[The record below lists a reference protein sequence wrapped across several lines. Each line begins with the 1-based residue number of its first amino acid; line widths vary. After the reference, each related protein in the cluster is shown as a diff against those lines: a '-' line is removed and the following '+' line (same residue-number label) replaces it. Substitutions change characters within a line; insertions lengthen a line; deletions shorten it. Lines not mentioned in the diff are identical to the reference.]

1 MSTAV
6 TPAWETRL
14 VSRIMTVAAA
24 PWLRRLTFWAARA
37 LLFFRAIA
45 PGRWIQRLLLAFIK
59 MEAACCRA
67 DSPHFKF
74 MQRHVDRFERA
85 GTFARMRRFLRDR
98 EPARAATHLD
108 AWVRIGA
115 LASLRHE
122 LLGRRLGTP
131 GVPPRLLVEAQ
142 LALSPGCD
150 LSCEGC
156 YTAEDRGGA
165 APRHDDIA
173 FLVDELVACGAFVI
187 HIIGKGE
194 PFLSPTWAGELL
206 SVIAARPHVLFT
218 LATHGMHIDER
229 LAERLGRLGN
239 LVLLVAVDG
248 PEPLHDA
255 RRGQGSYRRV
265 HDVFARLRR
274 HHAVF
279 GFTCM
284 VSAKSHAALTSADFL
299 RAQAE
304 AGCVLGIFSRYFP
317 LASDKVSDLAMDA
330 ATLAAYRRD
339 FEAAQIDAPLAL
351 LDLDDVEQHTGCH
364 SRAGESVYI
373 DGMSGQVSPCLRVPF
388 APAECRVD
396 RAAGLRLADALSHD
410 FFVQYRKRSGSC
422 PTWCGSN
429 LDAEIGAVGRLLDAQ
444 KPEAARPPRLDAYQ
458 DRSRE
463 AARPVRRLPLLTS
476 DAVK

>member
-6 TPAWETRL
+6 SPAWETRL
-14 VSRIMTVAAA
+14 VAWVMTLAAA
-24 PWLRRLTFWAARA
+24 PWTRRLSLWIARA
-37 LLFFRAIA
+37 LLLFRALA
-45 PGRWIQRLLLAFIK
+45 PGRFLQRVVLGFIK
-59 MEAACCRA
+59 MEAACCRS

-74 MQRHVDRFERA
+74 MQRHVERFDRA
-85 GTFARMRRFLRDR
+85 GTFERMRRFLRDR
-98 EPARAATHLD
+98 EPRRAAAHLD

-115 LASLRHE
+115 LASMRHE
-122 LLGRRLGTP
+122 LLSRRLGTP

-150 LSCEGC
+150 LTCEGC
-156 YTAEDRGGA
+156 YTAEDRGGS
-165 APRHDDIA
+165 APRRDDIA
-173 FLVDELVACGAFVI
+173 FLVDEVVACGAFVI
-187 HIIGKGE
+187 HVIGKGE

-206 SVIAARPHVLFT
+206 DVIEARPHVFFT

-229 LAERLGRLGN
+229 FAERLGRLGN

-255 RRGQGSYRRV
+255 RRGEGSYRRV

-284 VSAKSHAALTSADFL
+284 VSAKSHRALTSAAFL

-304 AGCVLGIFSRYFP
+304 AGCVVGVFSRYFP
-317 LASDKVSDLAMDA
+317 LASDKVSDLTMDA
-330 ATLAAYRRD
+330 PTLAAYRRD
-339 FEAAQIDAPLAL
+339 FEDAQVDTPLAL

-396 RAAGLRLADALSHD
+396 REEGLRLASVLSHD
-410 FFVQYRKRSGSC
+410 FFVQYRERAGNC

-429 LDAEIGAVGRLLDAQ
+429 LDAELGAVGRLLDAH
-444 KPEAARPPRLDAYQ
+444 ETRPARLDAYQ

-463 AARPVRRLPLLTS
+463 AARPIRRLPLLTS
-476 DAVK
+476 DAIK